1 MSEEKFPSLCG
12 KFLIAMPGMG
22 DARFDKSVIY
32 ICAHSDEGAMGFIIN
47 QTLDNPKVPDFL
59 CQLEIITEE
68 ERHQLP
74 DSALNKL
81 MNSGGPVEPGRG
93 FVLHSPDFNSEST
106 VEVNGNICLTAT
118 LEILRAIATGQ
129 GPEASFLAL
138 GYSGWSAGQL
148 EDEIA
153 SNGWLIADAK
163 EDLIYDTNN
172 KTKYTRSLKLL
183 GIDEALLSSSS
194 GHA

>member
-1 MSEEKFPSLCG
+1 MGVEKFPSLCG
-12 KFLIAMPGMG
+12 KFFIAMPGMG

-32 ICAHSDEGAMGFIIN
+32 ICAHSNEGAMGFIIN

-59 CQLEIITEE
+59 CQLEIITKE
-68 ERHQLP
+68 ERNQLP
-74 DSALNKL
+74 DKALNKL

-93 FVLHSPDFNSEST
+93 FVLHSPDFISEST
-106 VEVNGNICLTAT
+106 VQVDGNICLTAT
-118 LEILRAIATGQ
+118 LEILRAIATGS

-172 KTKYTRSLKLL
+172 QTKYTRSLRLL

>member
-118 LEILRAIATGQ
+118 LEILRAIATGH

>member
-1 MSEEKFPSLCG
+1 MSEESFPSLCG

-22 DARFDKSVIY
+22 DVRFDKSVIY
-32 ICAHSDEGAMGFIIN
+32 ICAHSDEGAMVFIIN
-47 QTLDNPKVPDFL
+47 QKLDNPKVPDFL

-74 DSALNKL
+74 EYALKKT
-81 MNSGGPVEPGRG
+81 MHSGGPVEPGRG
-93 FVLHSPDFNSEST
+93 FVLHSPDFSSDST
-106 VEVNGNICLTAT
+106 VEVDGGICLTAT
-118 LEILRAIATGQ
+118 LEILRAIATGS
-129 GPEASFLAL
+129 GAEASFLAL

-153 SNGWLIADAK
+153 SNGWLVVDAA
-163 EDLIYDTNN
+163 EDLIFDANN
-172 KTKYTRSLKLL
+172 KTKYTRSLKIL

>member
-1 MSEEKFPSLCG
+1 MSDEAFPSLCG

-22 DARFDKSVIY
+22 DARFDKAVIY

-47 QTLDNPKVPDFL
+47 QTLENPKIPDFL

-68 ERHQLP
+68 ERYELP
-74 DSALNKL
+74 QDALKKD
-81 MNSGGPVEPGRG
+81 MHSGGPVEPGRG
-93 FVLHSPDFNSEST
+93 FVLHSADYASDST
-106 VEVNGNICLTAT
+106 VKVSGSTHLTAT
-118 LEILRAIATGQ
+118 LEILRAIAIGQ
-129 GPEASFLAL
+129 GPKSTFIAL

-153 SNGWLIADAK
+153 SNGWLIADAD
-163 EDLIYDTNN
+163 EALIFDEKN
-172 KTKYTRSLKLL
+172 KTKYTRSLELL
-183 GIDEALLSSSS
+183 GVDEALLSSSS